1 MIIDYPA
8 AVRSARTSV
17 LRDNL
22 ATLRARRAAI
32 LAELESIST
41 AILATDTGD
50 GAPWV
55 NEDGEIVPCGT
66 CGNDFAEYNCTCELP
81 PTAAYDW

>member
-22 ATLRARRAAI
+22 ATLRDRRDAI
-32 LAELESIST
+32 FAELESIS
-41 AILATDTGD
+41 ARQAADCGD
-50 GAPWV
+50 VAPC
-55 NEDGEIVPCGT
+55 NE
-66 CGNDFAEYNCTCELP
+66 CGNDFEDTTCDCEA
-81 PTAAYDW
+81 PTWAHFDY

>member
-1 MIIDYPA
+1 MIIDFPA

-22 ATLRARRAAI
+22 ATLRATRAAI

-41 AILATDTGD
+41 AILAAGTGD
-50 GAPWV
+50 VAPC
-55 NEDGEIVPCGT
+55 DY
-66 CGNDFAEYNCTCELP
+66 CGNDFEAYNCGCEA
-81 PTAAYDW
+81 PTFAHFDY

>member
-17 LRDNL
+17 LLDNL
-22 ATLRARRAAI
+22 ATLRARRDAI
-32 LAELESIST
+32 FAELESIS
-41 AILATDTGD
+41 ARQAADTGD
-50 GAPWV
+50 VAPC
-55 NEDGEIVPCGT
+55 NE
-66 CGNDFAEYNCTCELP
+66 CGNDFADTNCSCELP